1 MRYGTLKI
9 RLLLTFIIIKIMI
22 INRFSSA
29 FILHQDAIDEFRP
42 MIPIIQAV
50 RNPGMKERHWNEFME
65 KSGKTV

>member
-1 MRYGTLKI
+1 
-9 RLLLTFIIIKIMI
+9 MI
-22 INRFSSA
+22 INRFSLA